1 MENKITFSV
10 THALTERDILDIL
23 TTAIEGGI
31 GYWACLDNTHPDWE
45 EARKQW
51 KVEHND
57 EIPCYCD
64 VAYQVMKNGKAVI
77 LIDEE
82 DNNTEYQLTL
92 EKFIEGCAKFSA
104 WKGKDIHK
112 MMKESDFDSWD
123 ADGIIQFALF
133 GEWIYG

>member
-10 THALTERDILDIL
+10 TQELTRGDVLDIL

-31 GYWACLDNTHPDWE
+31 GYWSVLHNDHPDWE
-45 EARKQW
+45 AARAQW
-51 KVEHND
+51 KAEHNG

-64 VAYQVMKNGKAVI
+64 VALQVMENGKAVVLEDSEDDKLHELTFEK
-77 LIDEE
+77 LI
-82 DNNTEYQLTL
+82 Q
-92 EKFIEGCAKFSA
+92 GCAKYSQ
-104 WKGKDIHK
+104 WRGKDIHK
-112 MMKESDFDSWD
+112 MMQESDFDAND